1 MTLKLEVSDHIA
13 LITIDN
19 PPLNL
24 WSTDTSER
32 LAEIFDSFMDDHDVR
47 VAIITGAGERAFTAG
62 QDLNEVRDAKDKPK
76 PGAFRQARWYLQAM
90 QDCPVP
96 IIGAVNGITLGHGI
110 AICSGCDILV
120 ASDNARFGVPEIRVG
135 LANGHRM
142 LLEFFPK
149 SLARYA
155 FFTGEFIDAEEAY
168 RVGAVLKLVRP
179 DELLDAAYEVSEKIA
194 RNSPIALRLFKDTVR
209 WTPDMD
215 LQKGYRFEGER
226 SRLARQDPAFRAQAA
241 EAQAAF
247 REKRSPNFD

>member
-1 MTLKLEVSDHIA
+1 LPLNLAISDHIA
-13 LITIDN
+13 VITIDN

-24 WSTDTSER
+24 WTTDTSEQ
-32 LAEIFDSFMDDHDVR
+32 LVEIFDSFMDNHDVR
-47 VAIITGAGERAFTAG
+47 VAIITGIGERAFTAG
-62 QDLNEVRDAKDKPK
+62 QDLNEVRQATPR

-96 IIGAVNGITLGHGI
+96 IIGAVNGIAVGHGI

-120 ASDNARFGVPEIRVG
+120 ASENARFGVPEIKVG

-142 LLEFFPK
+142 MMEFFPK
-149 SLARYA
+149 SHARYA
-155 FFTGEFIDAEEAY
+155 FFTGELIDAAEAF
-168 RVGAVLKLVRP
+168 RVGAVLKLVP
-179 DELLDAAYEVSEKIA
+179 ADELVSAAQEVAEKIA
-194 RNSPIALRLFKDTVR
+194 RNSPVALRLFKDTVR

-226 SRLARQDPAFRAQAA
+226 SRLARQDPTFRAHAQ

-247 REKRSPNFD
+247 REKRPPNFD

>member
-1 MTLKLEVSDHIA
+1 MALNLTVADHIA
-13 LITIDN
+13 VITIDD

-24 WSTDTSER
+24 WRTETSEQ
-32 LAEIFDSFMDDHDVR
+32 LVEIFDSFMDDHDVR

-62 QDLNEVRDAKDKPK
+62 QDLNEVRNAPPR

-96 IIGAVNGITLGHGI
+96 IIGAVNGIAVGHGI
-110 AICSGCDILV
+110 AICSGCDILI
-120 ASDNARFGVPEIRVG
+120 ASENARFGVPEIKVG

-142 LLEFFPK
+142 MMEFFPK
-149 SLARYA
+149 SHARYA
-155 FFTGEFIDAEEAY
+155 FFTGELIDAQEAY
-168 RVGAVLKLVRP
+168 RVGAVLDLVSAE
-179 DELLDAAYEVSEKIA
+179 ELMPTAREIAGKIA

-226 SRLARQDPAFRAQAA
+226 SRSARQDPSFRAHAQ

-247 REKRSPNFD
+247 REKRTPEFD